1 MSLLQI
7 GLEFNILI
15 LLFALILATV
25 VLAGGITYLEHRK
38 EMALIEAGMYD
49 PEAADSRAWVLGGG
63 LVLLALGLAEVTTA
77 LLVGTVPQ
85 EGIAATFVGLAA
97 LAYYFY
103 KRRASE
109 RRAPPLGDSNLSRSN

>member
-1 MSLLQI
+1 MGLLQI
-7 GLEFNILI
+7 GLEFDFLI
-15 LLFALILATV
+15 LFFTLILATV

-63 LVLLALGLAEVTTA
+63 LILLALGLAEVTT
-77 LLVGTVPQ
+77 LLVGGVPQ

-109 RRAPPLGDSNLSRSN
+109 RRAPESATRS

>member
-7 GLEFNILI
+7 GLALDDALF
-15 LLFALILATV
+15 LLPFLTLVFAVV
-25 VLAGGITYLEHRK
+25 VLTGGIVYLEHRK

-49 PEAADSRAWVLGGG
+49 PEAADPRAWVLGGG
-63 LVLLALGLAEVTTA
+63 LVALALGLADVTTT
-77 LLVGTVPQ
+77 LLAGGVPQ

-109 RRAPPLGDSNLSRSN
+109 RRAPDSASRS